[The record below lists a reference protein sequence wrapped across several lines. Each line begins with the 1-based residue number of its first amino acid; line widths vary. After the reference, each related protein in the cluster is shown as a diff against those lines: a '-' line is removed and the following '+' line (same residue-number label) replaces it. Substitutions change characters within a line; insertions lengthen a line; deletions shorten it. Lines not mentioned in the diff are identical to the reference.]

1 MCTVLKIPNHAY
13 DVPDLL
19 LNRPKIVTFDSKD
32 HALKSKSPESYP
44 KIYLYKRIV
53 QAKLFIDNHYAEKID
68 LNNISDEAYFSK
80 FHFIRLFKKIY
91 GKSPHQYL
99 TYVRVE
105 KAKDLLKMGVSITAV
120 CFAVGFES
128 ISSFT
133 GLFKRYTRKTPS
145 QFQQQELQRKE
156 EMVTSPLKFVPNCF
170 VEEKS

>member
-1 MCTVLKIPNHAY
+1 MT
-13 DVPDLL
+13 
-19 LNRPKIVTFDSKD
+19 
-32 HALKSKSPESYP
+32 ESYP

-68 LNNISDEAYFSK
+68 LDNISDEAYFSK

-105 KAKDLLKMGVSITAV
+105 KAKDLLKTKASIADT
-120 CFAVGFES
+120 CYSVGFES

-133 GLFKRYTRKTPS
+133 GLFKRYAHMTPS
-145 QFQQQELQRKE
+145 QYQQLELRRKE
-156 EMVTSPLKFVPNCF
+156 EMLASPLKFVPNCF
-170 VEEKS
+170 VEEKSRE